1 MFTFVSVMNYNDKSN
16 IGYTLMVDVDYPV
29 YLKPIRRDLPFLS
42 EKRVING
49 INKSVSTFWIK
60 VKYCYMHLNTNI

>member
-1 MFTFVSVMNYNDKSN
+1 MFIFDSITNYNEEKN
-16 IGYTLMVDVDYPV
+16 FGYTLMVDVDYPV
-29 YLKPIRRDLPFLS
+29 YLQPICRDLPFLL

-60 VKYCYMHLNTNI
+60 VK